1 MCADNALNSADP
13 DVELAD
19 GQWRSHTQI
28 TGPAWPQMAVS
39 ATSWPI
45 ST

>member
-1 MCADNALNSADP
+1 MYPLFNVLYSADP

-28 TGPAWPQMAVS
+28 TGPA
-39 ATSWPI
+39 
-45 ST
+45 